1 MYKYLSK
8 ITLLFLLSSIAI
20 LAQNTTGLKYIQNE
34 RYKDALVFFNSVI
47 KSAKSTESSA
57 EANFYI
63 GQIYFIK
70 ESYDSAK
77 TAYLNGIK
85 VNPEYGLNYA
95 GLVKIN
101 LIENDIK
108 AVEKNTAEAL
118 DLTNEKDDQIY
129 IVLSEGYVKV
139 KDYKKALEL
148 GTIAKTISPNSVN
161 PFLNYSKICLASMN
175 GTEVLQNCEEALR
188 IDGKVLD
195 AYVLK
200 AKVYM
205 MIDNNVESLN
215 LLYEALKYDS
225 TYAPIY
231 SQMAEAYSNLKDYSK
246 ASENYSKYILFSEKS
261 FDKLK
266 RYASILYLNKEYGK
280 SIETLKDIIAVDSNS
295 VSSIRITANS
305 YLKLNDYQNG
315 NYFFNKLFSLD
326 SVDFIQSDYEN
337 YSNLLSE
344 LGEDEKAIFYMTKI
358 IELDKSR
365 KDIYGKLS
373 VLYFKNKKWDNV
385 ISSLK
390 NKGTLTAQ
398 EYFDLGK
405 AYIFK
410 GDNNIT
416 HTMNYLDSNLKLS
429 VDQYNKLREV
439 LLSYQSDLANAKGD
453 NQMASAAVTKVEN
466 SVDSFIENRQK
477 KEWNNI
483 KTSWL
488 DSLKTNIG
496 IEYVNADSSLQLLVN
511 KAPKLSIAYIW
522 HARVKANFDPTSE
535 LGLAKPFYEKFIEL
549 AKNDF
554 EKLKNE
560 LVEAYSYLGYYYYL
574 QNNNQASL
582 GNWQE
587 VLKIDSENVQAKEA
601 IKQLK

>member
-1 MYKYLSK
+1 MYSKLSK
-8 ITLLFLLSSIAI
+8 ITILFLLSSISI
-20 LAQNTTGLKYIQNE
+20 IAQNTKGLNYIQNE
-34 RYKDALVFFNSVI
+34 RYEDAIGFFNSAI
-47 KSAKSTESSA
+47 KSAKSSDATA

-63 GQIYFIK
+63 GQTYFIK

-77 TAYLNGIK
+77 SAYLKGIK
-85 VNPEYGLNYA
+85 ANSEYALNYA

-101 LIENDIK
+101 LIENDVK
-108 AVEKNTAEAL
+108 AIEKNTATAL
-118 DLTNEKDDQIY
+118 DLSDEKDSQIY
-129 IVLSEGYVKV
+129 IVLSEGYSKV
-139 KDYKKALEL
+139 KDNKKALEL
-148 GTIAKTISPNSVN
+148 GTIAKNLSPNSVN
-161 PFLNYSKICLASMN
+161 PLLNYAKICLTSMN
-175 GTEVLQNCEEALR
+175 GTEVLKNCEEALR
-188 IDGKVLD
+188 IDNKALD

-225 TYAPIY
+225 TYAPVY
-231 SQMAEAYSNLKDYSK
+231 SQMAEAYSNLKDYAK
-246 ASENYSKYILFSEKS
+246 ASENYSKYIQYSEKS

-280 SIETLKDIIAVDSNS
+280 SIETLKDVIATDSNS

-305 YLKLNDYQNG
+305 YLKLEDYQKSG
-315 NYFFNKLFSLD
+315 FYFNKLFSLD
-326 SVDFIQSDYEN
+326 SVDFISSDYEN
-337 YSNLLSE
+337 YANLLSE
-344 LGEDEKAIFYMTKI
+344 LGEDEKAIFYMNKI
-358 IELDKSR
+358 IELDKTR

-385 ISSLK
+385 IASLK

-398 EYFDLGK
+398 EYFDLSK

-416 HTMNYLDSNLKLS
+416 RTMNYMDSNLKLS
-429 VDQYNKLREV
+429 VEQYNKLREV
-439 LLSYQSDLANAKGD
+439 LLSYQSELVNANG
-453 NQMASAAVTKVEN
+453 NQQKVTDAVSKVEN
-466 SVDSFIENRQK
+466 SIDSFVESKQK
-477 KEWNNI
+477 KDWANLKI
-483 KTSWL
+483 TWL
-488 DSLKTNIG
+488 DSLKSNIG
-496 IEYVNADSSLQLLVN
+496 IEYSNADSSLQILVS

-522 HARVKANFDPTSE
+522 QARVKANFDPTSE

-549 AKNDF
+549 ANSD
-554 EKLKNE
+554 EKFKNE
-560 LVEAYSYLGYYYYL
+560 LVEAYSYLGYYFYL

-587 VLKIDSENVQAKEA
+587 VLKIDPDNTQAKEA
-601 IKQLK
+601 LKQLK

>member
-1 MYKYLSK
+1 MYIYKAIISFLVSIFFVAKCYAGDSAEQIVIIVRIPTYASKIKYLNHQ
-8 ITLLFLLSSIAI
+8 IH
-20 LAQNTTGLKYIQNE
+20 QNRGY
-34 RYKDALVFFNSVI
+34 
-47 KSAKSTESSA
+47 
-57 EANFYI
+57 
-63 GQIYFIK
+63 
-70 ESYDSAK
+70 
-77 TAYLNGIK
+77 
-85 VNPEYGLNYA
+85 
-95 GLVKIN
+95 
-101 LIENDIK
+101 
-108 AVEKNTAEAL
+108 EK
-118 DLTNEKDDQIY
+118 
-129 IVLSEGYVKV
+129 KV
-139 KDYKKALEL
+139 KNFE
-148 GTIAKTISPNSVN
+148 
-161 PFLNYSKICLASMN
+161 KI
-175 GTEVLQNCEEALR
+175 
-188 IDGKVLD
+188 KLD
-195 AYVLK
+195 IEYQRDTYL
-200 AKVYM
+200 
-205 MIDNNVESLN
+205 SL
-215 LLYEALKYDS
+215 LTDVFREYY
-225 TYAPIY
+225 T
-231 SQMAEAYSNLKDYSK
+231 
-246 ASENYSKYILFSEKS
+246 ASEVYFVP
-261 FDKLK
+261 DT
-266 RYASILYLNKEYGK
+266 LY
-280 SIETLKDIIAVDSNS
+280 
-295 VSSIRITANS
+295 
-305 YLKLNDYQNG
+305 
-315 NYFFNKLFSLD
+315 
-326 SVDFIQSDYEN
+326 
-337 YSNLLSE
+337 
-344 LGEDEKAIFYMTKI
+344 
-358 IELDKSR
+358 
-365 KDIYGKLS
+365 
-373 VLYFKNKKWDNV
+373 KN
-385 ISSLK
+385 
-390 NKGTLTAQ
+390 
-398 EYFDLGK
+398 
-405 AYIFK
+405 IFK

-416 HTMNYLDSNLKLS
+416 QTMNYLDSNLKFS